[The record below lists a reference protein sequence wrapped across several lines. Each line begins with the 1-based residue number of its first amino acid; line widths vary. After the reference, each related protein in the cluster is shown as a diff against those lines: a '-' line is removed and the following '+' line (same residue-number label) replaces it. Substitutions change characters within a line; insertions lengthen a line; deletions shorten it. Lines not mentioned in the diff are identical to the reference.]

1 MPNIV
6 IDVAAEFTGK
16 KAFQQADTATQKLTK
31 TAKTLGKTLG
41 VAFSSAAILGFAK
54 SSIKAAVEAQAQ
66 QERLAKLLKV
76 TVGAT
81 DLQIRSLNGQA
92 AALEKVGVVS
102 AGNITQT
109 QSQLATF
116 NLQLST
122 IEKLTPAI
130 LDYVTAEK
138 GAAASADEFKSM
150 TNGLAQALSGNFASL
165 TKTGFVLD
173 ENTKSIIK
181 NGTEAERVE
190 EIVKVLNST
199 YKGFNESLRQTSA
212 GQLAALANAAENA
225 KTIIG
230 EGLVDAFKLLSQ
242 DTSIEQLNAGLEKTA
257 LYIADITRG
266 LGVFIQRLKDIPV
279 AGKAFQIPLEGYIQ
293 AIPMIGSY
301 INILAAMGEE
311 MRTLD
316 RQARRM
322 FTGGSGAPSRDFVKE
337 REAKALAAKLAA
349 EKKLA
354 AAKLAADKKAAAAK
368 IKADKLAAA
377 NAKKLSKA
385 QSIFDVDRI
394 QIAAA
399 LKGKI
404 SEEEKTRLLLMQ
416 AILDE
421 DADAAEILS
430 KKLEE
435 IQKQNAKI
443 AADLL
448 AIGQAKDPFATWAG
462 SLSLA
467 LAALGK
473 LGKGIADVPGLVP
486 GVNFNPNQNADRNYD
501 LKVAAVEAAAIS
513 TTIFAEDDTID
524 DILTKVENVAEAA
537 FAAAEAAAASVAETQ
552 TTVDAL
558 AASATNGYGVAGTNF
573 NPTQSR
579 DRNYDSGYMTQA
591 PITVNVTNTG
601 SVIMQDEFVTAVSD
615 AVTIGLG
622 QGLKIKPPGSLPD
635 FE

>member
-16 KAFQQADTATQKLTK
+16 KAFQQADTATEKLTK

-54 SSIKAAVEAQAQ
+54 STIKAAVEAQAQ
-66 QERLAKLLKV
+66 QERLTKLLKV

-81 DLQIRSLNGQA
+81 DLQIQSLNNQA

-138 GAAASADEFKSM
+138 GAAASADQFKSM

-165 TKTGFVLD
+165 TKTGFILD

-266 LGVFIQRLKDIPV
+266 LGVFIKRLKDIPV

-293 AIPMIGSY
+293 AIPVIGSY

-322 FTGGSGAPSRDFVKE
+322 FTGGSGGPSRDFVKE
-337 REAKALAAKLAA
+337 REAKALAVKLAA

-354 AAKLAADKKAAAAK
+354 AAKLAAEKKSAAAK

-385 QSIFDVDRI
+385 QSIFDIDRI

-421 DADAAEILS
+421 DAKKAEDLE
-430 KKLEE
+430 KKLED
-435 IQKQNAKI
+435 IQKKNAEI
-443 AADLL
+443 AKSLGEIPPASN
-448 AIGQAKDPFATWAG
+448 PFADWVNT
-462 SLSLA
+462 LA
-467 LAALGK
+467 DVTSRLEALDRIQLGAKLLQIITKESGDTSKLQVPSIFSPTDTPEVIADKATDAAAAAAVAAL
-473 LGKGIADVPGLVP
+473 
-486 GVNFNPNQNADRNYD
+486 
-501 LKVAAVEAAAIS
+501 
-513 TTIFAEDDTID
+513 
-524 DILTKVENVAEAA
+524 
-537 FAAAEAAAASVAETQ
+537 AAAASVKESQ
-552 TTVDAL
+552 VTVDAL
-558 AASATNGYGVAGTNF
+558 AEAATNGIPATPSLGSSSIF
-573 NPTQSR
+573 NPFAITPGS
-579 DRNYDSGYMTQA
+579 SAGFGTQA
-591 PITVNVTNTG
+591 PPVTLNLTVEGSILTENDFVDLVNKAVITADTYGFNQYRPG
-601 SVIMQDEFVTAVSD
+601 SVRV
-615 AVTIGLG
+615 
-622 QGLKIKPPGSLPD
+622 

>member
-81 DLQIRSLNGQA
+81 DLQIRSLNDQA

-138 GAAASADEFKSM
+138 GAAASADQFKSM

-165 TKTGFVLD
+165 TKTGFILD

-266 LGVFIQRLKDIPV
+266 VGVFIQKLKDIPV

-293 AIPMIGSY
+293 AIPVLGSY
-301 INILAAMGEE
+301 INILADLGKEQRRISGLSAFPVSPYY
-311 MRTLD
+311 LKK
-316 RQARRM
+316 QAE
-322 FTGGSGAPSRDFVKE
+322 A
-337 REAKALAAKLAA
+337 EAKRAAKAKANDAAKVAA

-385 QSIFDVDRI
+385 QSIFDIDRI

-404 SEEEKTRLLLMQ
+404 SEEEKIRLNLMQ

-421 DADAAEILS
+421 DAKKAEDLE
-430 KKLEE
+430 KKLED
-435 IQKQNAKI
+435 IQKKNAEI
-443 AADLL
+443 AKSLGEIPPASN
-448 AIGQAKDPFATWAG
+448 PFADWVDTLADVTSRLEALDRIQLGAKLLQIITKESGDTSKLQGTSIFSPTDTPEVIADKATAAAG
-462 SLSLA
+462 A
-467 LAALGK
+467 AAAAAL
-473 LGKGIADVPGLVP
+473 
-486 GVNFNPNQNADRNYD
+486 
-501 LKVAAVEAAAIS
+501 
-513 TTIFAEDDTID
+513 
-524 DILTKVENVAEAA
+524 
-537 FAAAEAAAASVAETQ
+537 AAAASVKESQ
-552 TTVDAL
+552 VTVDAL
-558 AASATNGYGVAGTNF
+558 AEAATNGIPATPSLGSSSIF
-573 NPTQSR
+573 NPFAITPGS
-579 DRNYDSGYMTQA
+579 SAGFGTQA
-591 PITVNVTNTG
+591 PPVTLNLTVEGSILTENDFVDLVNKAVITADTYGFNQYRPG
-601 SVIMQDEFVTAVSD
+601 SVRV
-615 AVTIGLG
+615 
-622 QGLKIKPPGSLPD
+622 

>member
-230 EGLVDAFKLLSQ
+230 EGLVDAFKLLSK

-385 QSIFDVDRI
+385 QSIFDIDRI

-404 SEEEKTRLLLMQ
+404 SEEEKIRLNLMQ

-421 DADAAEILS
+421 DAKKAEDLE

-435 IQKQNAKI
+435 IQKKNAEI
-443 AADLL
+443 AETL
-448 AIGQAKDPFATWAG
+448 ANIPAANDPFATWTSTLNDVA
-462 SLSLA
+462 SR
-467 LAALGK
+467 LAAIDQIK
-473 LGKGIADVPGLVP
+473 LGAKLIEIQTRDSGYTAPIPVVISTSPNIFSPTDTPSEIAD
-486 GVNFNPNQNADRNYD
+486 
-501 LKVAAVEAAAIS
+501 KAANAAA
-513 TTIFAEDDTID
+513 
-524 DILTKVENVAEAA
+524 
-537 FAAAEAAAASVAETQ
+537 AAAAAASAAAASVIESQAVVE
-552 TTVDAL
+552 AL
-558 AASATNGYGVAGTNF
+558 AQAATNGIPAITATGPSSIF
-573 NPTQSR
+573 NPYAVTPGS
-579 DRNYDSGYMTQA
+579 SAGFGTQA
-591 PITVNVTNTG
+591 PPVTLNLTVEGSILTENDFVDLVNKAVITADTYGFNQYRPG
-601 SVIMQDEFVTAVSD
+601 SVRV
-615 AVTIGLG
+615 
-622 QGLKIKPPGSLPD
+622 

>member
-41 VAFSSAAILGFAK
+41 IAFSSAAILGFAK

-81 DLQIRSLNGQA
+81 DLQIKSLNGQA

-138 GAAASADEFKSM
+138 GATASADQFKSM

-165 TKTGFVLD
+165 TKSGFVLD
-173 ENTKSIIK
+173 ENTKKIIK

-230 EGLVDAFKLLSQ
+230 EGLVDAFKLLSK
-242 DTSIEQLNAGLEKTA
+242 DTSIDQLNAGLEKTA

-322 FTGGSGAPSRDFVKE
+322 FTGGSGAPSRDFIKE
-337 REAKALAAKLAA
+337 REAKALAAKIAA

-368 IKADKLAAA
+368 LKADKLAAA

-385 QSIFDVDRI
+385 QSIFDIEKI

-416 AILDE
+416 AIANE
-421 DADAAEILS
+421 DAKKAEDLEKKLEDIQKKNAEIAKALAEIPPANDPFAAWTSTLSDVAARLAAIDQIKLGAKLIEIQTRDSGYTAPVPVVISTSPNIFSPTDTPSVIADKAANAAADAA
-430 KKLEE
+430 
-435 IQKQNAKI
+435 
-443 AADLL
+443 
-448 AIGQAKDPFATWAG
+448 
-462 SLSLA
+462 
-467 LAALGK
+467 
-473 LGKGIADVPGLVP
+473 
-486 GVNFNPNQNADRNYD
+486 
-501 LKVAAVEAAAIS
+501 AAAS
-513 TTIFAEDDTID
+513 
-524 DILTKVENVAEAA
+524 
-537 FAAAEAAAASVAETQ
+537 AAAASVIESQAVVE
-552 TTVDAL
+552 AL
-558 AASATNGYGVAGTNF
+558 AEAATNGIPAISGTGSSSIF
-573 NPTQSR
+573 NPYAVTPGS
-579 DRNYDSGYMTQA
+579 SAGFGTQA
-591 PITVNVTNTG
+591 PPVTVNVTNTG
-601 SVIMQDEFVTAVSD
+601 SVIMQEEFVKVVAD
-615 AVTIGLG
+615 ALVIANTNG
-622 QGLKIKPPGSLPD
+622 QNTNRPGSLIVTN
-635 FE
+635 

>member
-138 GAAASADEFKSM
+138 GATASADEFKSM

-212 GQLAALANAAENA
+212 GQLAALANAAKNA

-266 LGVFIQRLKDIPV
+266 LGVFIQKLKDIPV

-322 FTGGSGAPSRDFVKE
+322 FTGGSGAPSRDFIKE

-354 AAKLAADKKAAAAK
+354 ASKLAADKKAAAAK

-385 QSIFDVDRI
+385 QSIFDIDRI

-404 SEEEKTRLLLMQ
+404 SEEEKIRLLLLQ

-421 DADAAEILS
+421 DAKKAEDLE
-430 KKLEE
+430 KKLEDIQKKNAEIAKTLAEIPAANNPFAAWESTLNDVAARLAAIDAIKLGAKLIE
-435 IQKQNAKI
+435 IQTRESGYTAPIPVVISTSPNIFSPTDTPSIIADKAANA
-443 AADLL
+443 AAD
-448 AIGQAKDPFATWAG
+448 
-462 SLSLA
+462 
-467 LAALGK
+467 
-473 LGKGIADVPGLVP
+473 
-486 GVNFNPNQNADRNYD
+486 
-501 LKVAAVEAAAIS
+501 AAA
-513 TTIFAEDDTID
+513 
-524 DILTKVENVAEAA
+524 AA
-537 FAAAEAAAASVAETQ
+537 SAAAASVIESQAVVE
-552 TTVDAL
+552 AL
-558 AASATNGYGVAGTNF
+558 AEATTNGIPATTATGPSSIF
-573 NPTQSR
+573 NPYAVTPGS
-579 DRNYDSGYMTQA
+579 SAGFGTQA
-591 PITVNVTNTG
+591 PPVTVNVTNTG
-601 SVIMQDEFVTAVSD
+601 SVIMQEEFVKVVAD
-615 AVTIGLG
+615 ALVIANTNG
-622 QGLKIKPPGSLPD
+622 QNTNRPGSLTLQP
-635 FE
+635 

>member
-16 KAFQQADTATQKLTK
+16 KAFQQADTATEKLTK

-54 SSIKAAVEAQAQ
+54 STIKAAVEAQAQ
-66 QERLAKLLKV
+66 QERLTKLLKV

-81 DLQIRSLNGQA
+81 DLQIQSLNNQA

-138 GAAASADEFKSM
+138 GAAASADQFKSM

-165 TKTGFVLD
+165 TKTGFILD

-199 YKGFNESLRQTSA
+199 YKGFNQSLRQTSA

-230 EGLVDAFKLLSQ
+230 EGLVDALKLLSE

-266 LGVFIQRLKDIPV
+266 VGVFIQKLKDIPV

-293 AIPMIGSY
+293 AIPVLGSY
-301 INILAAMGEE
+301 INILADLGKEQRRVSGLSAFPVSPYYAKK
-311 MRTLD
+311 
-316 RQARRM
+316 QAE
-322 FTGGSGAPSRDFVKE
+322 AA
-337 REAKALAAKLAA
+337 AKAAAAKIAADRKAALA
-349 EKKLA
+349 EKKAA
-354 AAKLAADKKAAAAK
+354 AAKIAADKKAAAAK
-368 IKADKLAAA
+368 IAADKKAAA
-377 NAKKLSKA
+377 NKAILAKA
-385 QSIFDVDRI
+385 ESIFDIDKI
-394 QIAAA
+394 QIEAA

-404 SEEEKTRLLLMQ
+404 SAEEKLRLELQ
-416 AILDE
+416 RAILNE
-421 DADAAEILS
+421 DFDLADKLQKRLEASQRATAALQGTLAAIKPVPSPFTEWIKS
-430 KKLEE
+430 LEE
-435 IQKQNAKI
+435 ISKTLSKI
-443 AADLL
+443 
-448 AIGQAKDPFATWAG
+448 
-462 SLSLA
+462 
-467 LAALGK
+467 LGTP
-473 LGKGIADVPGLVP
+473 I
-486 GVNFNPNQNADRNYD
+486 NMTSSSIMNPNQPGGPGIGAATPTPLTATVVTPTIVNPLPVVVTATATPAPSTNNPFAGLGGDTGFSRPFSVPGYSYTPNA
-501 LKVAAVEAAAIS
+501 
-513 TTIFAEDDTID
+513 
-524 DILTKVENVAEAA
+524 
-537 FAAAEAAAASVAETQ
+537 
-552 TTVDAL
+552 
-558 AASATNGYGVAGTNF
+558 
-573 NPTQSR
+573 
-579 DRNYDSGYMTQA
+579 A
-591 PITVNVTNTG
+591 PEITVNVTNSG

-622 QGLKIKPPGSLPD
+622 QGLKIRPPGSLPE

>member
-16 KAFQQADTATQKLTK
+16 KAFQQADTATEKLTK

-54 SSIKAAVEAQAQ
+54 STIKAAVEAQAQ
-66 QERLAKLLKV
+66 QERLTKLLKV

-81 DLQIRSLNGQA
+81 DLQIQSLNNQA

-138 GAAASADEFKSM
+138 GAAASADQFKSM

-165 TKTGFVLD
+165 TKTGFILD

-199 YKGFNESLRQTSA
+199 YKGFNQSLRQTSA

-230 EGLVDAFKLLSQ
+230 EGLVDAFKLLSE

-354 AAKLAADKKAAAAK
+354 AAKLAADKKSAAAK
-368 IKADKLAAA
+368 IKADKLAAL

-385 QSIFDVDRI
+385 QSIFDMDQI
-394 QIAAA
+394 QIEAA

-404 SEEEKTRLLLMQ
+404 SADERLRLELQ
-416 AILDE
+416 RAILNE
-421 DADAAEILS
+421 DFDLADKLQKRLEASQRATAALQGTLAAIKPVPSPFTEWIKS
-430 KKLEE
+430 LEE
-435 IQKQNAKI
+435 ISKTLTKI
-443 AADLL
+443 
-448 AIGQAKDPFATWAG
+448 
-462 SLSLA
+462 
-467 LAALGK
+467 LGTP
-473 LGKGIADVPGLVP
+473 I
-486 GVNFNPNQNADRNYD
+486 NMTSSSIMNPNQPG
-501 LKVAAVEAAAIS
+501 
-513 TTIFAEDDTID
+513 
-524 DILTKVENVAEAA
+524 
-537 FAAAEAAAASVAETQ
+537 AAAAVA
-552 TTVDAL
+552 
-558 AASATNGYGVAGTNF
+558 AASPTPLTATVVTPTIVNPLPVVVTATATPAPSTNNPFAGLGGDTGFSRPFSVPGYSYTPNA
-573 NPTQSR
+573 
-579 DRNYDSGYMTQA
+579 A
-591 PITVNVTNTG
+591 PEITVNVTNSG

-622 QGLKIKPPGSLPD
+622 QGLKIRPPGSLPE

>member
-81 DLQIRSLNGQA
+81 DLQIRSLNDQA

-138 GAAASADEFKSM
+138 GAAASADQFKSM

-165 TKTGFVLD
+165 TKTGFILD

-266 LGVFIQRLKDIPV
+266 VGVFIQKLKDIPV

-293 AIPMIGSY
+293 AIPVLGSY
-301 INILAAMGEE
+301 INILADLGKEQRRVSGLSAFPVSPYY
-311 MRTLD
+311 LKK
-316 RQARRM
+316 QAE
-322 FTGGSGAPSRDFVKE
+322 A
-337 REAKALAAKLAA
+337 EAKRAAKAKANDAAKVAA

-385 QSIFDVDRI
+385 QSIFDIDRI

-404 SEEEKTRLLLMQ
+404 SEEEKIRLNLMQ

-421 DADAAEILS
+421 DAKKAEDLE
-430 KKLEE
+430 KKLED
-435 IQKQNAKI
+435 IQKKNAEI
-443 AADLL
+443 AETL
-448 AIGQAKDPFATWAG
+448 ANIPAANDPFAAWT
-462 SLSLA
+462 STLSDVA
-467 LAALGK
+467 SRLAAIDQIK
-473 LGKGIADVPGLVP
+473 LGAKLIEIQTRESGYTVPIPVVISQSPNIFSPTDTPSVIADKAT
-486 GVNFNPNQNADRNYD
+486 N
-501 LKVAAVEAAAIS
+501 AAA
-513 TTIFAEDDTID
+513 D
-524 DILTKVENVAEAA
+524 
-537 FAAAEAAAASVAETQ
+537 AAAAASAAAASVIESQAVVE
-552 TTVDAL
+552 AL
-558 AASATNGYGVAGTNF
+558 AQAATNGIPAISGTGPSSIF
-573 NPTQSR
+573 NPYAVTPGS
-579 DRNYDSGYMTQA
+579 SAGFGTQA
-591 PITVNVTNTG
+591 PPVTVNVTNTG
-601 SVIMQDEFVTAVSD
+601 SVIMQEEFVKVVAD
-615 AVTIGLG
+615 ALVIANTNG
-622 QGLKIKPPGSLPD
+622 QNTSRPGSLTLLP
-635 FE
+635 

>member
-1 MPNIV
+1 
-6 IDVAAEFTGK
+6 
-16 KAFQQADTATQKLTK
+16 
-31 TAKTLGKTLG
+31 
-41 VAFSSAAILGFAK
+41 
-54 SSIKAAVEAQAQ
+54 
-66 QERLAKLLKV
+66 
-76 TVGAT
+76 
-81 DLQIRSLNGQA
+81 
-92 AALEKVGVVS
+92 
-102 AGNITQT
+102 
-109 QSQLATF
+109 
-116 NLQLST
+116 
-122 IEKLTPAI
+122 
-130 LDYVTAEK
+130 
-138 GAAASADEFKSM
+138 M

-165 TKTGFVLD
+165 TKTGFILD

-230 EGLVDAFKLLSQ
+230 EGLVDAFKLLSK

-385 QSIFDVDRI
+385 QSIFDIDRI

-421 DADAAEILS
+421 DAKKAEDLE
-430 KKLEE
+430 KKLED
-435 IQKQNAKI
+435 IQKKNAEI
-443 AADLL
+443 AKSLGEIPPAN
-448 AIGQAKDPFATWAG
+448 DPFAAWVET
-462 SLSLA
+462 LA
-467 LAALGK
+467 DVTARLEALDRIQLGAKLLQIVTKESGDTSKLQVPSIFSPTDTPEVIADKATDAASAAAVAAL
-473 LGKGIADVPGLVP
+473 
-486 GVNFNPNQNADRNYD
+486 
-501 LKVAAVEAAAIS
+501 
-513 TTIFAEDDTID
+513 
-524 DILTKVENVAEAA
+524 
-537 FAAAEAAAASVAETQ
+537 AAAASVKESQ
-552 TTVDAL
+552 VTVDAL
-558 AASATNGYGVAGTNF
+558 AEAATNGIPATPSLGSSSIF
-573 NPTQSR
+573 NPFAITPGS
-579 DRNYDSGYMTQA
+579 SAGFGTQA
-591 PITVNVTNTG
+591 PPVTLNLTVEGSILTENDFVDLVNKAVITADTYGFNQYRPG
-601 SVIMQDEFVTAVSD
+601 SVRV
-615 AVTIGLG
+615 
-622 QGLKIKPPGSLPD
+622 

>member
-81 DLQIRSLNGQA
+81 DLQIRSLNDQA

-138 GAAASADEFKSM
+138 GAAASADQFKSM

-165 TKTGFVLD
+165 TKTGFILD

-230 EGLVDAFKLLSQ
+230 EGLVDAFKLLSK

-266 LGVFIQRLKDIPV
+266 VGVFIQKLKDIPV

-293 AIPMIGSY
+293 AIPVLGSY
-301 INILAAMGEE
+301 INILADLGKEQRRVSGLSAFPVSPYY
-311 MRTLD
+311 LKK
-316 RQARRM
+316 QAE
-322 FTGGSGAPSRDFVKE
+322 A
-337 REAKALAAKLAA
+337 EAKRAAKAKANDAAKVAA

-385 QSIFDVDRI
+385 QSIFDIDRI

-421 DADAAEILS
+421 DAKKAEDLE
-430 KKLEE
+430 KKLED
-435 IQKQNAKI
+435 IQKKNAEI
-443 AADLL
+443 AKSLGEIPPASN
-448 AIGQAKDPFATWAG
+448 PFADWVNTLADVTSRLEALDRIQLG
-462 SLSLA
+462 AKLLQIITKESGDTSKLQVPSIFSPTDTPEVIADKATDAAAAAAVAA
-467 LAALGK
+467 LAA
-473 LGKGIADVPGLVP
+473 
-486 GVNFNPNQNADRNYD
+486 
-501 LKVAAVEAAAIS
+501 S
-513 TTIFAEDDTID
+513 
-524 DILTKVENVAEAA
+524 
-537 FAAAEAAAASVAETQ
+537 ASVKESQ
-552 TTVDAL
+552 VTVDAL
-558 AASATNGYGVAGTNF
+558 AEAATNGIPATPSLGSSSIF
-573 NPTQSR
+573 NPFAITPGS
-579 DRNYDSGYMTQA
+579 SAGFGTQA
-591 PITVNVTNTG
+591 PPVTLNLTVEGSILTENDFVDLVNKAVITADTYGFNQYRPG
-601 SVIMQDEFVTAVSD
+601 SVRV
-615 AVTIGLG
+615 
-622 QGLKIKPPGSLPD
+622 